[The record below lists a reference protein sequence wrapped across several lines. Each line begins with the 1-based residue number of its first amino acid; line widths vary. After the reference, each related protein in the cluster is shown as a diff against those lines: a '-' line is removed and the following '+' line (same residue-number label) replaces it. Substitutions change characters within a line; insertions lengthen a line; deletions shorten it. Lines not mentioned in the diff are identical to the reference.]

1 MKISITSYGATY
13 SVETENDDINIQ
25 EVVEKLKGLLVSA
38 GFHPNNVDE
47 HFNTEYQWFEEQ
59 KISEEILNK

>member
-1 MKISITSYGATY
+1 MKISITLHGATY

-47 HFNTEYQWFEEQ
+47 HFNTECQWFEEQ
-59 KISEEILNK
+59 KISDELC

>member
-1 MKISITSYGATY
+1 MKISITLHGATY
-13 SVETENDDINIQ
+13 SVETENDENNIQ

-47 HFNTEYQWFEEQ
+47 HFNTECQWFEEQ
-59 KISEEILNK
+59 KISDEHC